1 MTLTKCHTCQKP
13 FSEALDFIGDF
24 NVVLDEPAVIAVL
37 NWGPERSLYIVPG
50 IFGVIF
56 WVLPS
61 MLAAIAMV
69 REQESGTIVQV
80 YASDLSAVEWLLGKE
95 LAYLLIG
102 LSEAVLAISIAA
114 VLFGLRLRDDPSL
127 SLVGTV
133 IFLAAAV
140 AFGLF
145 VGVRAGNQTGAVQGT
160 AIARFLTALLLSGFI
175 YGTGWEGVWYAPLA
189 IALLGGLL
197 FRIAT
202 RSLGTMYFPN

>member
-1 MTLTKCHTCQKP
+1 
-13 FSEALDFIGDF
+13 
-24 NVVLDEPAVIAVL
+24 VLDEPAVIAVL

-56 WVLPS
+56 WVFPS